1 MRRYQFSISYSII
14 ARKHATSTRQN
25 IIVQQSTLKPGKEA
39 TTDEGTQPTTRILES
54 HSLPVVLLCTGDGWR
69 CYTKN
74 CHGLIPIHGQLARK
88 LAPILSMTSLKEFGS
103 RKRYRWRVACLKQ
116 LRLQTF
122 VGDGVVR
129 SFFDSRDHADSRAR
143 TMTSMPLNYGSVRET
158 PAIHDADFEDVPRY
172 PSLST
177 HESKATPGTPQTAAN
192 FFRPRIRFAKQF
204 LGSSGC
210 HNHRIPKLS
219 FLAVLRVGWDGVVG
233 RSTAQAHAAKQGKE
247 ATACLI
253 GLRATC
259 TVWLGN

>member
-1 MRRYQFSISYSII
+1 M
-14 ARKHATSTRQN
+14 HATSTRQN

-129 SFFDSRDHADSRAR
+129 SFFQLTRPCGFAR
-143 TMTSMPLNYGSVRET
+143 T
-158 PAIHDADFEDVPRY
+158 
-172 PSLST
+172 
-177 HESKATPGTPQTAAN
+177 
-192 FFRPRIRFAKQF
+192 
-204 LGSSGC
+204 
-210 HNHRIPKLS
+210 HNDK
-219 FLAVLRVGWDGVVG
+219 
-233 RSTAQAHAAKQGKE
+233 HASQLWICSRN
-247 ATACLI
+247 ACN
-253 GLRATC
+253 T
-259 TVWLGN
+259 